1 MAKYLYGA
9 AVQGI
14 QGFIFQ
20 TNELRDIIGA
30 SELVEQICTTAFQ
43 EMVGEQPNIIR
54 AAGNIKH
61 VFDRREDCERTVR
74 EFPRK
79 VSCIAPGITFS
90 QAVVEL
96 DDDND
101 FATSV
106 DELEQ
111 KLRIQRNRPAP
122 STTLGLMAIKRA
134 PKTGLPAVD
143 IENGELVDRATQCK
157 RKAVHNMALVDK
169 CFGQSGLSGRN
180 VALNIEDMTLRN
192 DWIAVIHA
200 DGNGLGQVVQRV
212 GKNRAQF
219 CEFSRLLDQATV
231 AAAQAAYLKVEGR
244 LTEEERH
251 THHRDDQ
258 AAYLK
263 VVGRFTGKI
272 PMRPVVLSGDDM
284 TIIMRAD
291 LAVPY
296 AQAFITAFEQQ
307 TQEKL
312 GAILAENQVFDG
324 KQTKLTCCAG
334 IAFIKSSFPFHYG
347 YDLAEQLCEQA
358 KKDAKTDEHL
368 LEGGLA
374 PSCIMFHKVQ
384 DSFVESFADIERRE
398 LRPNSGTSWKFGP
411 YYLQPLRTADRWT
424 IGDLTQ
430 RVLELGK
437 KGENARVVKNH
448 LRQWM
453 AQMYLGQDKALQ
465 KDRRVRSILSK
476 DQLNLWNELMDGNNR
491 NDYKSSDGK
500 DHSSKYYPAYDL
512 MALHTVTYQDTMG
525 K

>member
-1 MAKYLYGA
+1 M
-9 AVQGI
+9 QGI

-30 SELVEQICTTAFQ
+30 SELVEQICTMAFQ

-101 FATSV
+101 FAARV

-111 KLRIQRNRPAP
+111 KLRVQRNRPAP

-180 VALNIEDMTLRN
+180 VALNIEDMTLKN

-212 GKNRAQF
+212 GRDSEKF
-219 CEFSRLLDQATV
+219 SKFSRLLEQATV
-231 AAAQAAYLKVEGR
+231 AAAHAAYLKVEGM
-244 LTEEERH
+244 
-251 THHRDDQ
+251 
-258 AAYLK
+258 
-263 VVGRFTGKI
+263 FTGKI
-272 PMRPVVLSGDDM
+272 PMRPVVLGGDDL

-296 AQAFITAFEQQ
+296 AQAFIEAFEQQ

-312 GAILAENQVFDG
+312 GAILAENRVFDG
-324 KQTKLTCCAG
+324 KQTKLTCCVG

-398 LRPNSGTSWKFGP
+398 LLVGPKISWKHGP
-411 YYLQPLRTADRWT
+411 YYLETPVTKDRWT
-424 IGDLTQ
+424 IAELTQ
-430 RVLELGK
+430 RVDELDK
-437 KGENARVVKNH
+437 EDENARVVKSH
-448 LRQWM
+448 LRQWITLM
-453 AQMYLGQDKALQ
+453 HDSPEKAEQ
-465 KDRRVRSILSK
+465 KDKRVRSILTSEQLKLWEEVMSFSK
-476 DQLNLWNELMDGNNR
+476 R
-491 NDYKSSDGK
+491 NDRK
-500 DHSSKYYPAYDL
+500 DKDVKDVCVKHYPAYDL
-512 MALHTVTYQDTMG
+512 LALHSVTYQDTTSN
-525 K
+525 

>member
-1 MAKYLYGA
+1 MTKYLYGA

-90 QAVVEL
+90 QAVVEF
-96 DDDND
+96 DDESD
-101 FATSV
+101 FASCV
-106 DELEQ
+106 DTLEQ
-111 KLRIQRNRPAP
+111 RLRAQRNRHMP

-134 PKTGLPAVD
+134 PKTGLPAVVVD
-143 IENGELVDRATQCK
+143 KGELIDLATQKK
-157 RKAVHNMALVDK
+157 RLAANNMVLVDK
-169 CFGQSGLSGRN
+169 SFGQSGLSHRD
-180 VALNIEDMTLRN
+180 VALNIEDMTLKN

-244 LTEEERH
+244 
-251 THHRDDQ
+251 
-258 AAYLK
+258 
-263 VVGRFTGKI
+263 FTGKI

-296 AQAFITAFEQQ
+296 AQAFIAAFEQQ

-312 GAILAENQVFDG
+312 GAILGENRVFDG

-437 KGENARVVKNH
+437 IGENARVVKNH

>member
-1 MAKYLYGA
+1 MTKYLYGA

-30 SELVEQICTTAFQ
+30 SELVEKICTTAFQ

-61 VFDRREDCERTVR
+61 VFDRCEDCERTVR

-90 QAVVEL
+90 QAVVEF
-96 DDDND
+96 DDESD
-101 FATSV
+101 FASCV
-106 DELEQ
+106 DTLEQ
-111 KLRIQRNRPAP
+111 RLRAQRNRHMP

-134 PKTGLPAVD
+134 PKTGLPAVATD
-143 IENGELVDRATQCK
+143 NGELIDLATQKK
-157 RKAVHNMALVDK
+157 RLAANNMVLVDK
-169 CFGQSGLSGRN
+169 SFGQSGLSHRD
-180 VALNIEDMTLRN
+180 VALNIEDMTLKN

-219 CEFSRLLDQATV
+219 SEFSRLLGKATV
-231 AAAQAAYLKVEGR
+231 AAAQAAYLKVEG
-244 LTEEERH
+244 
-251 THHRDDQ
+251 
-258 AAYLK
+258 A
-263 VVGRFTGKI
+263 FTGKI
-272 PMRPVVLSGDDM
+272 PMRPVVLGGDDM
-284 TIIMRAD
+284 SIIMRAD

-296 AQAFITAFEQQ
+296 AQAFIEAFEQQ

-312 GAILAENQVFDG
+312 GAILANNRVFDG
-324 KQTKLTCCAG
+324 KQSKLTCCAG
-334 IAFIKSSFPFHYG
+334 IAFVKSSFPFHYG
-347 YDLAEQLCEQA
+347 YNLAEQLCEQA
-358 KKDAKTDEHL
+358 KKDAKTDVHL

-398 LRPNSGTSWKFGP
+398 LQVSTKVSWKFGP
-411 YYLQPLRTADRWT
+411 YYLAPLKTQDRWT
-424 IGDLTQ
+424 IDDLMQ
-430 RVLELGK
+430 RVDELDK
-437 KGENARVVKNH
+437 EDENARVVKSH

-453 AQMYLGQDKALQ
+453 TLMHNDPGKAAQ
-465 KDRRVRSILSK
+465 KDKRVRSVLNNEQS
-476 DQLNLWNELMDGNNR
+476 NLWQEVMGYNNR
-491 NDYKSSDGK
+491 NDNMNGK
-500 DHSSKYYPAYDL
+500 DVSMQHYPAYDL
-512 MALHTVTYQDTMG
+512 LALYSVINQDTTNR
-525 K
+525 